1 MVKECSRPAIIIVN
15 RREYEDTEKE
25 YKTNM
30 ITYTFQATAHKPRV
44 PKLHAIAA
52 VAIDGIASFT

>member
-1 MVKECSRPAIIIVN
+1 MRIVN
-15 RREYEDTEKE
+15 RREYKDTGKE